1 MAPRLWL
8 MLLGLGAVWGASY
21 LFNEIA
27 LRELEP
33 AALIEGRFLFGI
45 ATLAPLI
52 AARPERRRALAA
64 LRTHA
69 RPLAVVALLNAALPF
84 FLIAWGQQF
93 IDSGL
98 TGILLAS
105 SPLFTA
111 LVALAYDR
119 RQRVGGIR
127 LVGIAIGFGGVV
139 LLLGVQPRA
148 GTDALVGA
156 LAVVL
161 AALLYSAAGLYVG
174 RRLEGVPRLVV
185 AAGTTAWAVLLTL
198 PAALLQLPS
207 DAPGWE
213 TIGALAALGV
223 GGTGIAYLLYFALIG
238 GAGASRAILV
248 NYLIPTAAVLYGVTL
263 LDEPLEATALVGLVL
278 ILAGVAL
285 GTTARRERVRSRV
298 PRSVGVYSGGSIGRF
313 RRTTGGPGDPE
324 GGHRKRR
331 PNRPLGAREES

>member
-8 MLLGLGAVWGASY
+8 MLVALGAVWGASY

-33 AALIEGRFLFGI
+33 AALIAGRFLFGI
-45 ATLAPLI
+45 ATLAPLVVV
-52 AARPERRRALAA
+52 RPERRRVLDA
-64 LRTHA
+64 LRA
-69 RPLAVVALLNAALPF
+69 NAGPLAVVALLNAALPF
-84 FLIAWGQQF
+84 FLIAWGQQY

-111 LVALAYDR
+111 LVALGYDR
-119 RQRVGGIR
+119 RQRVGGVR
-127 LVGIAIGFGGVV
+127 LVGIGIGFAGVV
-139 LLLGVQPRA
+139 LLLGVQPSA
-148 GTDALVGA
+148 GRDALAGA
-156 LAVVL
+156 VAVVL

-174 RRLEGVPRLVV
+174 RKLEGVPRLVV
-185 AAGTTAWAVLLTL
+185 AVGTTAWAVLLSL
-198 PAALLQLPS
+198 PAAALQLPS
-207 DAPGWE
+207 EPPGWA
-213 TIGALAALGV
+213 TVGALAALGI
-223 GGTGIAYLLYFALIG
+223 GGTGIAYLLYFAIIG

-285 GTTARRERVRSRV
+285 GTTAARDPARSARLATRRA
-298 PRSVGVYSGGSIGRF
+298 
-313 RRTTGGPGDPE
+313 
-324 GGHRKRR
+324 
-331 PNRPLGAREES
+331 RPLGEREGS